1 MSENKEAL
9 LRELIDKYAKLYMK
23 LACNSGVSSENA
35 EDIVMEAFWSFYKSD
50 SFGHLSEEETKIVVA
65 NAVKNIC
72 RDFAERKSE
81 CKKQDWM
88 NTAMGWS

>member
-35 EDIVMEAFWSFYKSD
+35 EDIVMEAFWSFYK
-50 SFGHLSEEETKIVVA
+50 
-65 NAVKNIC
+65 
-72 RDFAERKSE
+72 
-81 CKKQDWM
+81 
-88 NTAMGWS
+88 